1 MSGFGEASPEQLA
14 ARAAEGDGAA
24 LTALV
29 DPTHL
34 LFAGRGEPASRR
46 LPVLE
51 AVGEMERLHE
61 IAAIHQSHPR
71 YRAPEGVAAEIKRVL
86 QSAELRLL
94 S

>member
-1 MSGFGEASPEQLA
+1 
-14 ARAAEGDGAA
+14 

-29 DPTHL
+29 EPTHL